1 MDDIFGRV
9 HFMFVEISKHTQ
21 SVCPLCLS
29 CIYLL
34 TSLFTNSHRWW
45 KTRDGHSFP
54 KPQNKGFTKNT
65 FSNQKLIHIEL
76 QFAVQLDL
84 FMKFFLRKQP
94 RVMIATLSI
103 ERFVEERSDV
113 VLHMHIRILL
123 KTKQMT
129 T

>member
-1 MDDIFGRV
+1 
-9 HFMFVEISKHTQ
+9 
-21 SVCPLCLS
+21 
-29 CIYLL
+29 
-34 TSLFTNSHRWW
+34 
-45 KTRDGHSFP
+45 
-54 KPQNKGFTKNT
+54 
-65 FSNQKLIHIEL
+65 
-76 QFAVQLDL
+76 
-84 FMKFFLRKQP
+84 MKFFLRKQP